1 MPTRAQPPTGGAEAC
16 APAGA
21 AQAGAPADPAP
32 ALAFDRL
39 VVPALNAVA
48 AVVLF
53 CLMLLTCIDVTGR
66 YFGRPVFGG
75 FELTEILLAALI
87 FAGLPLVTL
96 RNDHVTVDL
105 FDAVTPDWLLRI
117 QHVVACALG
126 VVCTGFVTW
135 RLWLRA
141 VHMAAAGETTAQL
154 KIPLAWLAYSMSVL
168 TALTAVALF
177 VLMLR
182 RPERHQPV
190 PL

>member
-1 MPTRAQPPTGGAEAC
+1 MSEAPDHTTPGAQ
-16 APAGA
+16 A
-21 AQAGAPADPAP
+21 AQGRAPRPP
-32 ALAFDRL
+32 ALSAFDRL
-39 VVPALNAVA
+39 VVPLLNRVA
-48 AVVLF
+48 AVMLF
-53 CLMLLTCIDVTGR
+53 SLMLLTCIDVAGR
-66 YFGRPVFGG
+66 YFGHPIFGA
-75 FELTEILLAALI
+75 FELTEVLLAALI

-117 QHVVACALG
+117 QHVGACAI
-126 VVCTGFVTW
+126 GFVCIAFVSW

-141 VHMAAAGETTAQL
+141 VHLAAAGETTGQI

-168 TALTAVALF
+168 TALTAVSLI

-182 RPERHQPV
+182 PPRRHQPT

>member
-1 MPTRAQPPTGGAEAC
+1 MSDGPGRTAAASSAE
-16 APAGA
+16 PGEA
-21 AQAGAPADPAP
+21 ARPP
-32 ALAFDRL
+32 ALFAFDRL
-39 VVPALNAVA
+39 VVPVLNGVA

-66 YFGRPVFGG
+66 YFGRPIFGG

-105 FDAVTPDWLLRI
+105 FDAITPDWLLRI
-117 QHVVACALG
+117 QHVAACA
-126 VVCTGFVTW
+126 VGFVCIAFVSW

-141 VHMAAAGETTAQL
+141 IHIAAAGETTGQL

-168 TALTAVALF
+168 TALTAVSLI

-182 RPERHQPV
+182 PPKRHQLT